1 MIIPAVPWPPRG
13 PRHCGMPVVAL
24 LLRSNSTNCYYGI
37 VNLEYKSGIDQ
48 SDVDLDWAHVKD
60 SAPHVSFAPLNK
72 LLRKMAAT
80 PASAPC
86 RADVVATDT
95 AQSHAD

>member
-1 MIIPAVPWPPRG
+1 MASI
-13 PRHCGMPVVAL
+13 
-24 LLRSNSTNCYYGI
+24 N
-37 VNLEYKSGIDQ
+37 Q

-60 SAPHVSFAPLNK
+60 SAPHTLVSLCSFAPLNT

-95 AQSHAD
+95 AQSQIELRSII